1 MNPKILIIDDEVD
14 VLEFQKSYLSR
25 RKYTVFTAA
34 NTNEA
39 LDVIKNESP
48 DIVFCDIRLE
58 TDTAGLDILEQAK
71 KIKPDTIVYL
81 ITGLPEVEL
90 EKKGL
95 ALGAKE
101 LLHKPLTNE
110 VLEGKI
116 KEVIG

>member
-34 NTNEA
+34 NTIDA
-39 LDVIKNESP
+39 LEVIKNESP

-71 KIKPDTIVYL
+71 KLKPDMTVYL

-101 LLHKPLTNE
+101 LLHKPITNE
-110 VLEGKI
+110 ALEGKI